1 MLDPDGLSPS
11 MTFLSPAP
19 TTTHQ
24 RTPCRKVVWGW
35 RFRVTVLAILLG
47 CVAVQTAF
55 AQVRVTAAWDA
66 NTDGLTAGYQVVVG
80 TTPGVIVATLDV
92 GAATSVVLPLQPG
105 AAYSVTVRAY
115 TATGVLGPT
124 SVEAVVDLTAPPGAP
139 TGVGASVNGPTAS
152 LGWSPPMTGGAP
164 LGYML
169 SLGTAPGASNLV
181 SAYPIGNTQSV
192 SGELP
197 PGTYFA
203 RLQAANLL
211 GVGPPSGEVAFQ
223 VSGGYRPLSPF
234 GLSATWVGTSAQ
246 LTWTRPSGAQ
256 MPTSYV
262 IEAGTSPG
270 SANIGSVNVGDTGS
284 FLVDVPPGTYYMRV
298 RGVSASGVSDASNEV
313 VLQGRGAP
321 GPPSDLTSTGAGS
334 VVQLTWR
341 APASGSVT
349 GYVIE
354 GGTGPGLSNLG
365 VVQVG
370 DVTTLTT
377 NAPPGEYYVRIRA
390 VNARGVS
397 APSNEIVVRR

>member
-1 MLDPDGLSPS
+1 

-19 TTTHQ
+19 TTPHQ
-24 RTPCRKVVWGW
+24 RTPCRKVLWGW
-35 RFRVTVLAILLG
+35 RIRVTTLAILLG
-47 CVAVQTAF
+47 CVAVQAAF
-55 AQVRVTAAWDA
+55 AQIRVTAAWDA
-66 NTDGLTAGYQVVVG
+66 NTDGLTAGYQVVVA
-80 TTPGVIVATLDV
+80 TTAGVTVATLNV
-92 GAATSVVLPLQPG
+92 GTATSVVLPLQPG

-115 TATGVLGPT
+115 TASGALGPP

-181 SAYPIGNTQSV
+181 SAYPVGYTQSV

-223 VSGGYRPLSPF
+223 VYGGYRPLSPF

-270 SANIGSVNVGDTGS
+270 SANIGSVNVGNTAS
-284 FLVDVPPGTYYMRV
+284 FVVDVPPGTYYVRV
-298 RGVSASGVSDASNEV
+298 RGVSASGVSDPSNEI
-313 VLQGRGAP
+313 VLQRQGAP
-321 GPPSDLTSTGAGS
+321 GPPSNLSSTGTGS
-334 VVQLTWR
+334 VVNLSWS
-341 APASGSVT
+341 APAGGSAT
-349 GYVIE
+349 GYILE

-365 VVQVG
+365 VVQIG
-370 DVTTLTT
+370 NVTTFTG
-377 NAPPGEYYVRIRA
+377 NAPPGTYYVRVRA
-390 VNARGVS
+390 VNAGGVS
-397 APSNEIVVRR
+397 APSNEVVVRR

>member
-1 MLDPDGLSPS
+1 MLGSDRLSPS
-11 MTFLSPAP
+11 MTFLAP
-19 TTTHQ
+19 VPTPHQ
-24 RTPCRKVVWGW
+24 RPPCRKVVWGW
-35 RFRVTVLAILLG
+35 CVRVAALAILLS
-47 CVAVQTAF
+47 CVAVPAAF
-55 AQVRVTAAWDA
+55 AQIRVTAAWDA

-80 TTPGVIVATLDV
+80 TTPGVTVATLDV
-92 GAATSVVLPLQPG
+92 GAATSVVLPLQLG

-115 TATGVLGPT
+115 TATGALGPT
-124 SVEAVVDLTAPPGAP
+124 SVEVVVDLTAPPGAP

-152 LGWSPPMTGGAP
+152 LGWSPPMTGGVP

-169 SLGTAPGASNLV
+169 SVGTASGASDLV
-181 SAYPIGNTQSV
+181 SAYPVGNTQSV

-211 GVGPPSGEVAFQ
+211 GVGPPSGEIAFQ
-223 VSGGYRPLSPF
+223 VSGGYRPLSPS

-262 IEAGTSPG
+262 IEAGASPG
-270 SANIGSVNVGDTGS
+270 SANIGSVNVGNTGS
-284 FLVDVPPGTYYMRV
+284 FLVDVPPGTYYVRV

-321 GPPSDLTSTGAGS
+321 GPPIGLTSTGAGS
-334 VVQLTWR
+334 IVNLSWR
-341 APASGSVT
+341 APATGSAT

-354 GGTGPGLSNLG
+354 GGTGPGLANLG
-365 VVQVG
+365 VVQIG
-370 DVTTLTT
+370 NVTTFTGS
-377 NAPPGEYYVRIRA
+377 APPGTYYVRVRA
-390 VNARGVS
+390 ANAGGLS